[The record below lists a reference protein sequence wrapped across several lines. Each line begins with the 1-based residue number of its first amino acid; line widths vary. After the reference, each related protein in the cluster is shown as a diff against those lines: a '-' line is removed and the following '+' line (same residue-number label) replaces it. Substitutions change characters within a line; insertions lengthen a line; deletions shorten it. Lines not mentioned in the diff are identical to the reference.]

1 MPRAPRL
8 VPAAAVIAALACFLP
23 GSVASAVQGS
33 RYHEGVTGTAGVVAT
48 ESPAAARVGRAV
60 LARGGNAIDAAAA
73 TVFAL
78 GVARPQSCGIGGGG
92 FMVYRSPDGVVR
104 ALDFRE
110 TAGAAMKADSLSGPG
125 LHKTFTGH
133 LTVGV
138 PGTLAGMA
146 SALDRFGT
154 LSLRDALAPAAKL
167 ANDGFR
173 VPTSLTGAMARR
185 AKDIALFPATA
196 AQYLKNGAPYQP
208 GEVLKQPDLAKSL
221 RLIQDRGIGGGG
233 FMVYR
238 SPDGVVRALDFRE
251 TAGAAMKADS
261 LSGPGLHKTFTGHL
275 TVGVPGTLAGM
286 ASALDRFGTLSLRDA
301 LAPAAKLAN
310 DGFRVPTSLTGAMAR
325 RAKDIALFPA
335 TAAQYLKN
343 GAPYQPGEVLKQPD
357 LAKSLRLIQ
366 DRGIGALY
374 GGELAHAIVRDMRA
388 PRPATK
394 DPGLLTVKDFKA
406 YKPIW
411 RVPVHTTYR
420 GRDVYGAPP
429 ATSGGTTMLEMLNI
443 LEGFDLKAMGEGSAQ
458 AITAISEAQK
468 IAWADRGAY
477 LADPAFVRQPI
488 TPLLSKEYAAQR
500 RAEIDLNKAKSF
512 SPAVFPPTQAA
523 TARAAGEDFNKHGS
537 TTHVSVVDARGGA
550 VSVTCTI
557 EQEFGST
564 VIAPGTGFLLNNELT
579 DFSAPG
585 TANEPAPGKRPRS
598 SINPTIVVQD
608 DHPILVAGAAGGSTI
623 IMGPTLAVIDTIDFG
638 MTLPQAVDAERFDD
652 QGANKLSIEDTRIA
666 PAVLAQL
673 TAEGYTLS
681 KSGEYGPVPRMQ
693 LAGLFP
699 GPSGLATAV
708 SDSRSDRGSLAVP
721 TAVPPRRR

>member
-8 VPAAAVIAALACFLP
+8 APAAALAAACFLP

-33 RYHEGVTGTAGVVAT
+33 RYHEGVSGTAGVVAT

-92 FMVYRSPDGVVR
+92 FMVYRSPDGKVR

-110 TAGAAMKADSLSGPG
+110 TAGAAMKADSLAGPG
-125 LHKTFTGH
+125 LHKTYTGH

-154 LSLRDALAPAAKL
+154 ISLRDALAPAAKL
-167 ANDGFR
+167 ADDGFR
-173 VPTSLTGAMARR
+173 VPTSLSGAMARR
-185 AKDIALFPATA
+185 LKDIALFPTTA
-196 AQYLKNGAPYQP
+196 AQYLKDGAPYAP
-208 GEVLKQPDLAKSL
+208 GDLLRQPDLAKSL
-221 RLIQDRGIGGGG
+221 RLIQDQGI
-233 FMVYR
+233 
-238 SPDGVVRALDFRE
+238 
-251 TAGAAMKADS
+251 K
-261 LSGPGLHKTFTGHL
+261 
-275 TVGVPGTLAGM
+275 
-286 ASALDRFGTLSLRDA
+286 
-301 LAPAAKLAN
+301 
-310 DGFRVPTSLTGAMAR
+310 
-325 RAKDIALFPA
+325 
-335 TAAQYLKN
+335 
-343 GAPYQPGEVLKQPD
+343 
-357 LAKSLRLIQ
+357 
-366 DRGIGALY
+366 ALY
-374 GGELAHAIVRDMRA
+374 GGALARAIVRDMRA

-443 LEGFDLKAMGEGSAQ
+443 LEGYDLKAMGAGSAQ
-458 AITAISEAQK
+458 AITAIAEAQK

-500 RAEIDLNKAKSF
+500 RAQIDLTKAQTF
-512 SPAVFPPTQAA
+512 APAVFPPT
-523 TARAAGEDFNKHGS
+523 TGPVARAAGADLNPHGS
-537 TTHVSVVDARGGA
+537 TTHVSVIDAKGGA
-550 VSVTCTI
+550 VAVTCTI
-557 EQEFGST
+557 EQEFGSA
-564 VIAPGTGFLLNNELT
+564 VVAPGTGFLLNNELT

-608 DHPILVAGAAGGSTI
+608 DHPVLVAGAAGGATI

-638 MTLPQAVDAERFDD
+638 MSLPQAVDAERFDD
-652 QGANKLSIEDTRIA
+652 QGTNKLTIEDARVA
-666 PAVLAQL
+666 PAVLDQL

-681 KSGEYGPVPRMQ
+681 RSGEYGPVPRMQ
-693 LAGLFP
+693 LAGLSP

-721 TAVPPRRR
+721 AAAPRRPAVR

>member
-8 VPAAAVIAALACFLP
+8 AVAAALAAACFLP
-23 GSVASAVQGS
+23 GSVASAIQGS
-33 RYHEGVTGTAGVVAT
+33 RFHEGVSGTAGVVAT
-48 ESPAAARVGRAV
+48 ESPAAARAGRAV
-60 LARGGNAIDAAAA
+60 LARGGNTIDAAAA

-92 FMVYRSPDGVVR
+92 FMVYRSPDGKVR

-110 TAGAAMKADSLSGPG
+110 TAPAAMRPDSLSGPG
-125 LHKTFTGH
+125 LHKTYTGH

-154 LSLRDALAPAAKL
+154 ISLRAALAPAARL

-173 VPTSLTGAMARR
+173 VPTSLSGAMARR
-185 AKDIALFPATA
+185 AKDIALFPTTA
-196 AQYLKNGAPYQP
+196 AQYLDNGAPYAP
-208 GEVLKQPDLAKSL
+208 GDVLRQPDLAKSL
-221 RLIQDRGIGGGG
+221 RLIQDRGI
-233 FMVYR
+233 
-238 SPDGVVRALDFRE
+238 E
-251 TAGAAMKADS
+251 
-261 LSGPGLHKTFTGHL
+261 
-275 TVGVPGTLAGM
+275 
-286 ASALDRFGTLSLRDA
+286 
-301 LAPAAKLAN
+301 
-310 DGFRVPTSLTGAMAR
+310 
-325 RAKDIALFPA
+325 
-335 TAAQYLKN
+335 
-343 GAPYQPGEVLKQPD
+343 
-357 LAKSLRLIQ
+357 
-366 DRGIGALY
+366 ALY
-374 GGELAHAIVRDMRA
+374 GGALAKAIVRDMRA

-394 DPGLLTVKDFKA
+394 DPGLLTVKDFAA

-411 RVPVHTTYR
+411 RAPVHTTYR

-443 LEGFDLKAMGEGSAQ
+443 LEGFDLKAMGAGTAQ
-458 AITAISEAQK
+458 AITAIAEAQK

-488 TPLLSKEYAAQR
+488 AQLLSKDYAARR
-500 RAEIDLNKAKSF
+500 RAEIDLGKAKSYAPGDF
-512 SPAVFPPTQAA
+512 VSPAV
-523 TARAAGEDFNKHGS
+523 ARAAGADLNPHGS
-537 TTHVSVVDARGGA
+537 TTHVSVIDAKGGA
-550 VSVTCTI
+550 VAVTCTI
-557 EQEFGST
+557 EQELGSA
-564 VIAPGTGFLLNNELT
+564 VVAPGTGFLLNNELT

-608 DHPILVAGAAGGSTI
+608 DHPILVAGAAGGATI

-652 QGANKLSIEDTRIA
+652 QGTNKLTIEDARVA

-673 TAEGYTLS
+673 TSAGYTLS
-681 KSGEYGPVPRMQ
+681 RSGEYGPVPRMQ
-693 LAGLFP
+693 LAGLSP

-721 TAVPPRRR
+721 TAAPAPRR